1 LHRVHLIK
9 KQFPVTFPVE
19 LMRSVRQGIE
29 RTERATQFAL
39 RGSSDCPRKPATEA
53 TGLDFQSE
61 FVDCRRLVRANQQL
75 VVMLIAY
82 TRYSG

>member
-1 LHRVHLIK
+1 LNFAPPAKGEK
-9 KQFPVTFPVE
+9 KGRHP
-19 LMRSVRQGIE
+19 
-29 RTERATQFAL
+29 ATQFAL